1 MHKFLCTFPGFLKY
15 PFSFTS
21 AWPMFSSLSLPDESL
36 TIGVAPPI
44 VICSFGSH
52 TVSYPTYDRASRH
65 DTLSL
70 LLCDFPVGHL
80 RLFFGILKSTIKIT
94 FSRTVRAR
102 FRCMWHEC
110 GDTRVPEIGLCTLLW
125 PPFEVAHSAF
135 PEILNVCCLQNSF
148 LWAPLSLAGWPLW
161 LFHRCWQP
169 LSHLFILSF
178 CKHCLWGRSS
188 A

>member
-1 MHKFLCTFPGFLKY
+1 MPKLLCTFPGFLKY

-21 AWPMFSSLSLPDESL
+21 AWPVFSSLSLPDEPL
-36 TIGVAPPI
+36 TIDVASPI
-44 VICSFGSH
+44 VICSYDTH
-52 TVSYPTYDRASRH
+52 RVSYPAYDRASTH

-70 LLCDFPVGHL
+70 LLCDFPVGL
-80 RLFFGILKSTIKIT
+80 NFGILKSTIKMS

-102 FRCMWHEC
+102 FRCTWHEDR
-110 GDTRVPEIGLCTLLW
+110 DTRVPEIGLCILLW

-135 PEILNVCCLQNSF
+135 PEILNVYCLQNSF
-148 LWAPLSLAGWPLW
+148 LWAPLSLAGWPLL
-161 LFHRCWQP
+161 LFQRCWQP

-178 CKHCLWGRSS
+178 CKHSLCGRSS